1 MIKPQQ
7 FVINIGVY
15 RREILVCINYSDEE
29 VESAVIEWGVDEQKA
44 KEVATTRDF
53 AALAYILDNRDCVI
67 RLDATE
73 INPKFHDHVAHE
85 ISHCAF
91 AILDYVGIKLGNK
104 SEEAYAYLI
113 GYITREFYEKLSV
126 ECNLIQIHT

>member
-29 VESAVIEWGVDEQKA
+29 VESAVIEWGVEPVKA
-44 KEVATTRDF
+44 KEVSTVVGY
-53 AALAYILDNRDCVI
+53 AALAYVLDSRDCVI
-67 RLDATE
+67 RLDETE
-73 INPKFHDHVAHE
+73 ITPKFHDHASHE
-85 ISHCAF
+85 IAHCAF
-91 AILDYVGIKLGNK
+91 AILDYIGVKLCSK
-104 SEEAYAYLI
+104 SEEAYNYLI

-126 ECNLIQIHT
+126 ECNLIQIHA